1 MRAATSTLRQPFVT
15 GDTLGRAS
23 ERFLAEASRPL
34 LQKPVLPSDVR
45 RLIDELLPAGTLD

>member
-1 MRAATSTLRQPFVT
+1 VRAATSTLRQPFVT